1 MYFNLSL
8 RNVKRS
14 FKDYSIYFLTL
25 TFAVCIF
32 YAFNSLDS
40 QTVMLSLSERQSGL
54 IELLNEVMSI
64 ISIFI
69 ATVLGFLIVYA
80 NNFLIKRRKKE
91 LGIYSTLGMSKRRI
105 SFILL
110 TETIIIGLISL
121 IIGLLIGVW
130 LSQGLSFLTAKL
142 FEVDIKH
149 YTFVFSTAAFTK
161 TLFYF
166 GIIFLLVMIFNT
178 LVISKYK
185 LINLLNAHKKG
196 ENLNVKNLYLSII
209 LFIISIACLAE
220 AYYLVLKNVFL
231 ESNILIP
238 IILGC
243 IGTLL
248 FFMSLS
254 GFIIKLV
261 QMNKKTYFK
270 NLNMFVL
277 RQINSKITTTFVSMT
292 VICLM
297 LFLTITALST
307 SFSFKKTYENN
318 LKENSPY
325 DASLTLSDFLYYKS
339 VDPIDLLESYGMN
352 INDYSNK
359 YDVITKYKTNISI
372 YYIIKDY
379 IQDNMTKEFFN
390 ATNEQLLPT
399 TSNHSASIINIT
411 DLNNALKLQDKS
423 QYKLDD
429 NEVLFLSNF
438 NSLISLK
445 EPLNEYL
452 KNNNSININGK
463 DYKIKS
469 KEVLTDTL
477 ETSYMNQDLLIFVL
491 PDKDIENLSVEKT
504 ILNIDYTKDNIK
516 AEEALQDLMNMR
528 MNNKTTSNNEHI
540 SRVALFTKAELY
552 EGSKGLST
560 MIIYIGIYLGIIF
573 LISSA
578 AILALQQLSEAADN
592 IDRYTILRKIGVER
606 RMINRAILVQVFIYF
621 MLPLS
626 LAIVHSVIG
635 IKVTS
640 QIISMFGHM
649 EILAPA
655 LFTGFIIC
663 IIYGG
668 YFIATYIGCKNMI
681 KK

>member
-69 ATVLGFLIVYA
+69 AMVLGFLIVYA

-325 DASLTLSDFLYYKS
+325 DASLALSDFLDYKS
-339 VDPIDLLESYGMN
+339 VDPIDLLENYGMN

-452 KNNNSININGK
+452 KNNNSVNINGK

-491 PDKDIENLSVEKT
+491 PDKDIENLPVEKT

-592 IDRYTILRKIGVER
+592 VDRYTILRKIGVER

-626 LAIVHSVIG
+626 LAIVHSVVG
-635 IKVTS
+635 IKVAS

-655 LFTGFIIC
+655 LFTGCIIC